1 MKINAITPQYNLS
14 NKSVK
19 EKQGMKPSFNGL
31 APKPVVDGLAK
42 FYNGVASTDKFQK
55 LIKGFSNSDRSFTHI
70 MVIESILLS
79 GFYMLN
85 TLTNKKIKK
94 EQKPQMIINDTL
106 TLGVSAAGA
115 YLVEDKITNVVM
127 KGAEKFFANNKEF
140 YTNLGKEAANAS
152 KSELLSKVAETA
164 VKTGE
169 GLSKGIENVVQT
181 VGSQLKGVVGE
192 EGKLKA
198 FQMTKQNLSGIQ
210 DAVREAVVKNAGNAD
225 KAKEAV
231 KSVIDDAYNNAA
243 ARGEVDKILPGIN
256 KLKVIIVLGLIY
268 RYLGP
273 VVITPIANKLSSK
286 LFNNKKEAQK
296 PETQEKV
303 QTQEKK

>member
-1 MKINAITPQYNLS
+1 MRISAVAPNNSIRNQKMKDNQS
-14 NKSVK
+14 S
-19 EKQGMKPSFNGL
+19 QPSFKGADVKPIVKGL
-31 APKPVVDGLAK
+31 ST
-42 FYNGVASTDKFQK
+42 FYDNVASTKGFQK

-79 GFYMLN
+79 GFYMIN

-115 YLVEDKITNVVM
+115 YLAEDKITNVVM
-127 KGAEKFFANNKEF
+127 KGAEKFFAKNKDF
-140 YTNLGKEAANAS
+140 YTKLGKDAATAS
-152 KSELLSKVAETA
+152 KDEILTKVADAA
-164 VKTGE
+164 VQKGE
-169 GLSKGIENVVQT
+169 GLAKGIENVVQSVST
-181 VGSQLKGVVGE
+181 HLKGIVGE

-198 FQMTKQNLSGIQ
+198 FQMTKQSLSGIQ
-210 DAVREAVVKNAGNAD
+210 DAVKEAVSSNAGNAD

-231 KSVIDDAYNNAA
+231 KAVIDDAYNNVA
-243 ARGEVDKILPGIN
+243 ARGEADKIIPGIN

-286 LFNNKKEAQK
+286 FFSNDKEKEKSQQLEKNKA
-296 PETQEKV
+296 
-303 QTQEKK
+303 QEKK